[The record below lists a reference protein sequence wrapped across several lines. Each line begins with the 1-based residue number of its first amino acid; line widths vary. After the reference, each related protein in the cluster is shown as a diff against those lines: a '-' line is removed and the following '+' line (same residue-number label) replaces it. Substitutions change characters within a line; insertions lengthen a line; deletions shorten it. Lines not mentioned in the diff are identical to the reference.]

1 MAYYQQQME
10 DSNNMGFYQSSY
22 ANAYQPSFTGAN
34 DPSANALGS
43 MDGGFNSN
51 IDMSGSMYSG
61 ELTKGL
67 LAAFLTTG
75 YPGEESLL
83 EELGINFSHIKT
95 KTLAVLNPFNKSI
108 TSETMSDSDLA
119 GPILFVMLFGILLLL
134 AGKVQFGYIYG
145 VGVFGSLSLHY
156 LFRLMSNDV
165 QLDFL
170 RSASVLGYC
179 LLPLVLLSIPGVF
192 LPLDNFVGYVC
203 SAIAVT
209 WCTYSASGLFVV
221 LLKLHNVRPLIA
233 YPLGIFYAI
242 FALMAIFVENK

>member
-1 MAYYQQQME
+1 MGAP
-10 DSNNMGFYQSSY
+10 DNSGFYQSAY
-22 ANAYQPSFTGAN
+22 ANSFPQNYAN
-34 DPSANALGS
+34 TQSMNTNALGS
-43 MDGGFNSN
+43 MNSGFNSN
-51 IDMSGSMYSG
+51 VDMSGTMYSG

-75 YPGEESLL
+75 YPGEQPLL
-83 EELGINFSHIKT
+83 EELGINFAHIKT

-108 TSETMSDSDLA
+108 TSEIMSDSDLA
-119 GPILFVMLFGILLLL
+119 GPILFVMLFGLLLLL

-145 VGVFGSLSLHY
+145 VGVFGSISLHY

-179 LLPLVLLSIPGVF
+179 LLPLVILSIPGVF
-192 LPLDNFVGYVC
+192 LPMDNLTGYIS
-203 SAIAVT
+203 SAIAIT

-221 LLKLHNVRPLIA
+221 LLRLHNVRPLIA
-233 YPLGIFYAI
+233 YPLGIFYTI
-242 FALMAIFVENK
+242 FALMAIFVEKKSL